1 MNEPIEL
8 KFTNAKNDITKFIEI
23 TGNENGVPPFVMV
36 GILSQILTEWQR
48 REIIQLTDAINK
60 PKPKGDEENV

>member
-1 MNEPIEL
+1 MDKPIEL

-23 TGNENGVPPFVMV
+23 TGSENGVPPFVMV

-48 REIIQLTDAINK
+48 RELIQLTDVISR
-60 PKPKGDEENV
+60 PKGDEENV

>member
-1 MNEPIEL
+1 MDKPIEL

-23 TGNENGVPPFVMV
+23 TANENGVPPFVMV

-48 REIIQLTDAINK
+48 RELIQLTDAISR
-60 PKPKGDEENV
+60 PKGEEENV

>member
-1 MNEPIEL
+1 MNESIEL

-23 TGNENGVPPFVMV
+23 TGNENGVPPFIMV

-48 REIIQLTDAINK
+48 RELIQLTDAISR
-60 PKPKGDEENV
+60 PKGDEENV

>member
-1 MNEPIEL
+1 MDKPIEL

-23 TGNENGVPPFVMV
+23 TGSENGVPPFVMV

-48 REIIQLTDAINK
+48 RELIQLTDAISR
-60 PKPKGDEENV
+60 PKGDEENV

>member
-23 TGNENGVPPFVMV
+23 TANENGVPPFVMV
-36 GILSQILTEWQR
+36 GILSQILIEWQR
-48 REIIQLTDAINK
+48 RELIQLTDAISR
-60 PKPKGDEENV
+60 PKGDEENV

>member
-8 KFTNAKNDITKFIEI
+8 KFTNAKNDITKFVEI

-36 GILSQILTEWQR
+36 GILSQILIEWQR
-48 REIIQLTDAINK
+48 RELIQLTDAISR
-60 PKPKGDEENV
+60 PKGDEENV

>member
-48 REIIQLTDAINK
+48 RELIQLTDAINK
-60 PKPKGDEENV
+60 PKSEGEQNNV

>member
-1 MNEPIEL
+1 MDKPIEL

-23 TGNENGVPPFVMV
+23 TANENGVPPFVMV

-48 REIIQLTDAINK
+48 RELIQLTDAISR
-60 PKPKGDEENV
+60 PKGDEENV

>member
-8 KFTNAKNDITKFIEI
+8 KSTNAKNDITKFIEI
-23 TGNENGVPPFVMV
+23 IGNENGVPPFVMV

-48 REIIQLTDAINK
+48 RELIQLTDAISR
-60 PKPKGDEENV
+60 PKGDEENV

>member
-1 MNEPIEL
+1 MNESIEL

-23 TGNENGVPPFVMV
+23 TGSENGVPPFVMV

-48 REIIQLTDAINK
+48 RELIQLTDAISRA
-60 PKPKGDEENV
+60 KGDEENV

>member
-1 MNEPIEL
+1 MDKPIEL

-23 TGNENGVPPFVMV
+23 TGSENGVPPFVMV

-48 REIIQLTDAINK
+48 RELIQLTDAIS
-60 PKPKGDEENV
+60 KPKGDEENV

>member
-8 KFTNAKNDITKFIEI
+8 KFTNTKNDITKFIEI
-23 TGNENGVPPFVMV
+23 TANENGVPPFVMV

-48 REIIQLTDAINK
+48 RELIQLTDAISR
-60 PKPKGDEENV
+60 PKGDEENV

>member
-23 TGNENGVPPFVMV
+23 TANENGVPPFVMV

-48 REIIQLTDAINK
+48 RELIQLTDAISR
-60 PKPKGDEENV
+60 PKGDEENV

>member
-1 MNEPIEL
+1 MNESIEL

-23 TGNENGVPPFVMV
+23 TGSENGVPPFVMV

-48 REIIQLTDAINK
+48 RELIQLTDAISR
-60 PKPKGDEENV
+60 PKGDEENV